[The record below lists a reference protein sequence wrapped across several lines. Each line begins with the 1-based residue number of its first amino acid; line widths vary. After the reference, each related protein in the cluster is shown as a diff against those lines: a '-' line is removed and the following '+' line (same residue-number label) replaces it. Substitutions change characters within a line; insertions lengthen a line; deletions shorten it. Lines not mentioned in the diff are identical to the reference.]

1 MPMIRFFLIF
11 IFVAGLSAC
20 ANKPPVQLMAEARD
34 AMKAVQAIYGDD
46 ISKKKPAYAYY
57 QSAEQSLLEASTA
70 LDMKNY
76 DLAKQKA
83 RDAKHQARLAA
94 KFK

>member
-1 MPMIRFFLIF
+1 MPMMRFFLIF

-20 ANKPPVQLMAEARD
+20 ASKPPVQLMAEARD
-34 AMKAVQAIYGDD
+34 AVQAVQAIYGDD
-46 ISKKKPAYAYY
+46 VSKKKPAYAYY
-57 QSAEQSLLEASTA
+57 QSAERSLLEARTA

-83 RDAKHQARLAA
+83 RDAKRQARLAA